1 MFTSLSLSLLLS
13 LSDSSLLCARGL
25 IDSPSVFARKE
36 TSSITCNE
44 EEREREKIG
53 LFSFFLGGKEG
64 PQAEEKREF

>member
-1 MFTSLSLSLLLS
+1 MRTW
-13 LSDSSLLCARGL
+13 GL